1 MPMIGD
7 TLKCP
12 NCGKPT
18 LERQVWKSTMEKREE
33 CCECGYFYEET
44 QGILL
49 ATQLGIFD
57 PKAKKITD
65 VNKLEN
71 ALKKM
76 HFEVGKHPYRRKGF
90 IPKDGSNRSE
100 YLVANTWFSSPT
112 NVEALNVQWE
122 KPEPGAQPTGG

>member
-7 TLKCP
+7 TINCP
-12 NCGKPT
+12 NCSRPT

-44 QGILL
+44 QGVLL

-57 PKAKKITD
+57 PEGGKITD
-65 VNKLEN
+65 VAKLESV
-71 ALKKM
+71 LKQM
-76 HFEVGKHPYRRKGF
+76 HFDVTKHPYCRKGF

-100 YLVANTWFSSPT
+100 YLVANTWFSSPS
-112 NVEALNVQWE
+112 NVEALDVQWE
-122 KPEPGAQPTGG
+122 QPGYGVQPTVG